1 MKMKTPIKELEKI
14 NDTIQSLLE
23 STGDGISSRRIK
35 LVEGED
41 IVETL
46 EKIKTIV
53 DAEQIW
59 IKDIQEQTV
68 DILTILTHLRKF
80 LDVKI
85 KEHQQ

>member
-1 MKMKTPIKELEKI
+1 MKTPIGELEKI
-14 NDTIQSLLE
+14 NDTIQNLLE
-23 STGDGISSRRIK
+23 STGDGISNRRIK
-35 LVEGED
+35 LVDGED

-68 DILTILTHLRKF
+68 DILTVLTYLRNF
-80 LDVKI
+80 LDTKI